1 MPKISLWKIE
11 LGVFSVL
18 LCFLVIKFFLI
29 TQITSSPDELLR
41 SYKFVYTDS
50 FDWFANGLRLFDN
63 ASITLRNPGL
73 PLMIKLL
80 SGAGLIY
87 LLPLLNQLA
96 FLGLVISI
104 YYSLKALTKH
114 VPISM
119 GIALLVFA
127 NFTWATFANYL
138 MADIYAITAFS
149 WAIYGM
155 LSKRYKTSF
164 ALLGVSMLF
173 QNFGYF
179 LYPFWVIWYI
189 LLRRQEIKRCIN
201 KNPFK
206 HIKVYVGLFLPV
218 LLPLLIIL
226 PWHMYKWIYFGSPL
240 YTKIDQMALLKFH
253 TSSISYYSHVAVN
266 SLGLL
271 LLAVVACGLYV
282 VIRRRSEL
290 RNEGLAFVMLGLV
303 LSGVFWVL
311 CYDWPDKRF
320 LLYVT
325 PWFYL
330 LVGYM
335 FFVVL
340 GKVRPVLLLCVFV
353 VLLYHASL
361 PSAPKATMKQ
371 LPLADDYYILFKDFG
386 GLFQAKVA
394 RNRDY
399 RNPVM
404 NLSPIL
410 YDSYKKSGY
419 YRDSQADKY
428 NAAID
433 YVDANYDISRH
444 CFSVLTGETYTINSV
459 LVIRYNTDIDKH
471 TKICT

>member
-1 MPKISLWKIE
+1 MPKISLWKVE
-11 LGVFSVL
+11 LVVFSVL
-18 LCFLVIKFFLI
+18 LCLLVVKFFLI
-29 TQITSSPDELLR
+29 TQLTSSPDELLR

-73 PLMIKLL
+73 PAIIKLL

-87 LLPLLNQLA
+87 LLPLFNQLA
-96 FLGLVISI
+96 FLGLVVSI

-119 GIALLVFA
+119 GIALLVFV

-164 ALLGVSMLF
+164 ALLGISMLF

-179 LYPFWVIWYI
+179 LYPFWVAWFIF
-189 LLRRQEIKRCIN
+189 LHRVQIKRCI
-201 KNPFK
+201 KQDIFK
-206 HIKVYVGLFLPV
+206 HTKAYIHLLLPV

-226 PWHMYKWIYFGSPL
+226 PWHVYKWIYFGSPL

-253 TSSISYYSHVAVN
+253 TGSISYYSHVAVN

-271 LLAVVACGLYV
+271 LVCAVACGVYIAV
-282 VIRRRSEL
+282 RRRSL
-290 RNEGLAFVMLGLV
+290 MSNEGVVFIILGLL
-303 LSGVFWVL
+303 LSSVFWFL

-335 FFVVL
+335 LFVVL
-340 GKVRPVLLLCVFV
+340 GKVRPVMMLCIFV

-361 PSAPKATMKQ
+361 PSAPKVAMKQ
-371 LPLADDYYILFKDFG
+371 LPLADDYYILFRDFG
-386 GLFQAKVA
+386 GLLQAKVA

-404 NLSPIL
+404 NLSPVL
-410 YDSYKKSGY
+410 YDSYKKSDY

-433 YVDANYDISRH
+433 YVDANYDFSRL
-444 CFSVLTGETYTINSV
+444 CFRVLEGETYTINSV